1 MAEKAHSLVQPE
13 HMGELFSLN
22 DYARNK
28 EIGRGIMRTRGSQD
42 EIWLPITPANEVFFV
57 RRNDSITPELISQG
71 SGLIASLLVGLREHE
86 LSKPI
91 DSLQPLAMYDTTGKF
106 YDRYVLTDIVEEMQ
120 DINGITKKHHATFES
135 SYDKQLDQLK
145 LEVDAIRCI
154 SNAIKP

>member
-1 MAEKAHSLVQPE
+1 MAEKAHSLVQSE
-13 HMGELFSLN
+13 QMGELFSLN

-28 EIGRGIMRTRGSQD
+28 EIGRGVMRTRGGQD
-42 EIWLPITPANEVFFV
+42 AIWLPITPANKVFFV

-71 SGLIASLLVGLREHE
+71 SGLIANLLVGLREHE
-86 LSKPI
+86 LCKPI

-106 YDRYVLTDIVEEMQ
+106 YDQYVLTDIVEEMQ
-120 DINGITKKHHATFES
+120 DIDGITKKHHATFES
-135 SYDKQLDQLK
+135 SYNKQLDQLK